1 MEKRIIIVG
10 AGIAGLSAGYYAR
23 LNGYQA
29 DIFEMHS
36 IPGGLCTAWER
47 KGYTFDISMH
57 MVTGSV
63 KSPFHHMWE
72 EMGITQAFKFHYHPH
87 ILKVEGREEQLLFST
102 DRNVLEA
109 KLLAISPED
118 ADLIREFIRLIFGPD
133 MMNAATL
140 KPKELQNLGDTLK
153 MVPSILPLAGT
164 FRKYSKMTLQE
175 FASKFRHPFLRE
187 AIRFIV
193 DTPGWPMIDFPM
205 IALAGFIRS
214 GVTEAGVPIG
224 GSQQVVFHIAEQ
236 FKAMGGILHLK
247 SRVTSLVMEGDRV
260 TGIELADG
268 TRHEADQVIWAAD
281 GKTLIHEILQGR
293 YMDEKIERMYKE
305 WIPVKPMVHVMLGV
319 DMDLSKEPNRILMEV
334 DEPITVGGREFS
346 WIGVLHHCF
355 DPTMA
360 PKGKSAVEVWY
371 DTEYEYWEELAKNKP
386 AYKKEKKRIADYSI
400 GQLEK
405 RWPGFASKVEV
416 VDVPT
421 PHTYVRYTGNWKGS
435 PDGWYITPSN
445 MRESEPRRE
454 LPGLS
459 GLMMA
464 GQWTAPF
471 TGTVIAAVSGRQ
483 VVQLMCHREKRKFR
497 TTVQ

>member
-10 AGIAGLSAGYYAR
+10 AGIAGLSAGFYAR
-23 LNGYQA
+23 HNGFQT
-29 DIFEMHS
+29 DIFEMES
-36 IPGGLCTAWER
+36 APGGLCTAWER

-63 KSPFHHMWE
+63 RSPYHRMWK
-72 EMGITQAFKFHYHPH
+72 EMGITEAFRFHYHDEV
-87 ILKVEGREEQLLFST
+87 LKVEGRSEQLLFST
-102 DRNVLEA
+102 EKKQLAEQ
-109 KLLAISPED
+109 LLAISPED
-118 ADLIREFIRLIFGPD
+118 ADLIHEFIRLIFGPD
-133 MMNAATL
+133 MMEAASL
-140 KPKELQNLGDTLK
+140 KPKELKNLGDTLRQ
-153 MVPSILPLAGT
+153 VPAILPLIGV
-164 FRKYSKMTLQE
+164 FRKYSNMTLQE
-175 FASKFRHPFLRE
+175 FAARFKHPFLRD

-214 GVTEAGVPIG
+214 SITEAGVPVG
-224 GSQQVVFHIAEQ
+224 GSQQVAFHIAEQ
-236 FKAMGGILHLK
+236 FKKLGGNLHLRSK
-247 SRVTSLVMEGDRV
+247 VSGLLMEGDRV

-281 GKTLIHEILQGR
+281 GRTLIQDLLQGK
-293 YMDEKIERMYKE
+293 YTDEKIERMYRE
-305 WIPVKPMVHVMLGV
+305 WIPVKPIVHVMMGV
-319 DMDLSKEPNRILMEV
+319 NMDLSDVPHRILMEV
-334 DEPITVGGREFS
+334 DDPITIASREYP
-346 WIGVLHHCF
+346 WIAVLHHCF

-360 PKGKSAVEVWY
+360 PEGKSAVEVWY
-371 DTEYEYWEELAKNKP
+371 DTEYDYWEKLARNRT
-386 AYKKEKKRIADYSI
+386 AYKAEKKRIADYTI

-416 VDVPT
+416 TDVPT

-435 PDGWYITPSN
+435 PDGWYVTPAN
-445 MRESEPRRE
+445 MREGDPRRE

-483 VVQLMCHREKRKFR
+483 VVQLMCKRERKKFI
-497 TTVQ
+497 TP

>member
-23 LNGYQA
+23 CNGFQT
-29 DIFEMHS
+29 DIFEMHT

-63 KSPFHHMWE
+63 KSPFHRMWE
-72 EMGITQAFKFHYHPH
+72 ELGITRAFRFHYHKH
-87 ILKVEGREEQLLFST
+87 MLKVEGRSEQLLFST
-102 DRNVLEA
+102 DR
-109 KLLAISPED
+109 KLLEEQLLGISPED
-118 ADLIREFIRLIFGPD
+118 AELIREFTRLIFGPD
-133 MMNAATL
+133 MMNAASL

-164 FRKYSKMTLQE
+164 FRKYSTMTLQE
-175 FASKFRHPFLRE
+175 FASKFRHPFLRD
-187 AIRFIV
+187 AIRFTV

-224 GSQQVVFHIAEQ
+224 GSQQVVHHIAEQ
-236 FKAMGGILHLK
+236 FKGIGGNLHLR
-247 SRVTSLVMEGDRV
+247 SRVTDLVMEGDRV
-260 TGIELADG
+260 TGIKLADG
-268 TRHEADQVIWAAD
+268 TIQEADQVIWAAD
-281 GKTLIHEILQGR
+281 GTTLIHKILKGR
-293 YMDEKIERMYKE
+293 YLDEKIERMYRE

-334 DEPITVGGREFS
+334 DEPITIAGKEFP

-360 PKGKSAVEVWY
+360 PEGKSAVEVWY
-371 DTEYEYWEELAKNKP
+371 DTEFEYWEELAKDQA

-400 GQLEK
+400 RQLEK
-405 RWPGFASKVEV
+405 RWPGFASRVEV
-416 VDVPT
+416 IDVPT

-435 PDGWYITPSN
+435 PDGWYITPAN
-445 MRESEPRRE
+445 MRETDPRRE

-483 VVQLMCHREKRKFR
+483 VIELLCKRGKRKFQ
-497 TTVQ
+497 TAMK